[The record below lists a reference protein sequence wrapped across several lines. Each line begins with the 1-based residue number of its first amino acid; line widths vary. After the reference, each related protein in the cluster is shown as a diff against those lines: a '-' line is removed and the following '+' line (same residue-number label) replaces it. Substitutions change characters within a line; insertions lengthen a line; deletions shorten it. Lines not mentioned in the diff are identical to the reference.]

1 MPASS
6 CSSQNDKKPA
16 LHTQTHTQRGYQML
30 PGRGNW
36 EEEWSGE
43 KKDEGSGEIVSKVRT
58 GLRGRYEFEG
68 DTNWIKVKSGKV

>member
-1 MPASS
+1 
-6 CSSQNDKKPA
+6 
-16 LHTQTHTQRGYQML
+16 ML

-36 EEEWSGE
+36 EEEWLGK
-43 KKDEGSGEIVSKVRT
+43 KKDEGSGEIVSKVKT